1 MVGWM
6 GGLVYGRLK
15 LADGS
20 SERFAVEP
28 ADLEESLQRFMHGD
42 DWFSVGEGRWARIV
56 EIQVGEPVDP
66 ELREEM
72 RSRLE
77 ASGLRSSGTVTR
89 AARS

>member
-1 MVGWM
+1 
-6 GGLVYGRLK
+6 LVYGRLK

-20 SERFAVEP
+20 SERFAVES
-28 ADLEESLQRFMHGD
+28 AAVEETLQRLMNGG
-42 DWFSVGEGRWARIV
+42 DWFRDGEWRWVRVV

-77 ASGLRSSGTVTR
+77 DFQGVILPAPGTR
-89 AARS
+89 AEPARNT